1 MATDQAAEST
11 QALIYDWNARGRP
24 SRLGDR
30 PVMVYDETLRDGLQG
45 PSVYDPPIDA
55 KKKILE
61 LLDALGVAW
70 VNLGLPGAGPRAVE
84 DVTELAKHIRD
95 KGLKIKPS
103 CAARTHVNDIRPIA
117 EISQAVG
124 IDIEVMAFLGASA
137 IRQYVEHWTIDRLL
151 EFSTTAIDFAVSEG
165 LGVTFVTED
174 TVRSRPETLSV
185 LFRNAIDHGIQG
197 LCLCDTVGHATPDGV
212 RALVGFTRSLIDGS
226 GADVRVDWH
235 GHNDR
240 GLALPNTLAALEA
253 GIDRA
258 HGTVLGIG
266 ERVGN
271 TATDQLLVNL
281 ILLGAIEGDLTK
293 LTELCD
299 TVAEAVHWNVP
310 NNYPITG
317 PDAFRTATGVHAA
330 AMVKAEASGDKW
342 VYERVYTGVPAEM
355 IGREHSIEIGPMS
368 GVSNVRYWLEAHG
381 YTPSDAVVDL
391 IFDAAKRS
399 DHVFSDDEVH
409 ALAKGTMA
417 AS

>member
-1 MATDQAAEST
+1 MAWAPPASPAWSEIQPAFRPISSRIST
-11 QALIYDWNARGRP
+11 RSWLSAVVRNL
-24 SRLGDR
+24 SRA
-30 PVMVYDETLRDGLQG
+30 
-45 PSVYDPPIDA
+45 SVA
-55 KKKILE
+55 TST
-61 LLDALGVAW
+61 
-70 VNLGLPGAGPRAVE
+70 AV
-84 DVTELAKHIRD
+84 L
-95 KGLKIKPS
+95 KPS
-103 CAARTHVNDIRPIA
+103 CAARTHVNDIRPVA

-151 EFSTTAIDFAVSEG
+151 EFSTTAIDFGVKEG

-174 TVRSRPETLSV
+174 TIRSRPETLST
-185 LFRNAIDHGIQG
+185 LFRNAIDHGIHG

-212 RALVGFTRSLIDGS
+212 RSLVGFTRALIDGS
-226 GADVRVDWH
+226 GEDVRIDWH

-240 GLALPNTLAALEA
+240 GLALANTLAALEA
-253 GIDRA
+253 GVDRA

-281 ILLGAIEGDLTK
+281 ILLGAIDGDLSK
-293 LTELCD
+293 LTELCE

-310 NNYPITG
+310 KNYPITG
-317 PDAFRTATGVHAA
+317 DDAFRTATGVHAA
-330 AMVKAEASGDKW
+330 AMVKAEQTGDKW

-368 GVSNVRYWLEAHG
+368 GVSNVRYWLQAHG
-381 YTPSDAVVDL
+381 YAAEDVIVDL

-409 ALAKGTMA
+409 ALVKQAMA
-417 AS
+417 

>member
-1 MATDQAAEST
+1 MATERLEEQAE
-11 QALIYDWNARGRP
+11 ALIFDWNARGRP

-30 PVMVYDETLRDGLQG
+30 KVMVYDETLRDGLQG
-45 PSVYDPPIDA
+45 PSVYDPPLEA
-55 KKKILE
+55 KKKIIE

-70 VNLGLPGAGPRAVE
+70 VNLGLPGAGPRAVA
-84 DVTELAKHIRD
+84 DVTALAKHIRD
-95 KGLKIKPS
+95 KGLAIRPS
-103 CAARTHVNDIRPIA
+103 CAARTHVDDIRPVVDIMQ
-117 EISQAVG
+117 EVG
-124 IDIEVMAFLGASA
+124 TEIEVMTFLGTSA

-151 EFSTTAIDFAVSEG
+151 EFSTTAIDFAVKEG
-165 LGVTFVTED
+165 LIVTFVTED
-174 TVRSRPETLSV
+174 TIRSRPETLST
-185 LFRNAIDHGIQG
+185 LFRNAIDYGVQG

-212 RALVGFTRSLIDGS
+212 RSLVGFTRALIDGS
-226 GADVRVDWH
+226 GADVRIDWH

-253 GIDRA
+253 GVDRA

-281 ILLGAIEGDLTK
+281 ILLQAMEGDLTK

-299 TVAEAVHWNVP
+299 TVAEAVHWDVP

-317 PDAFRTATGVHAA
+317 SDAFRTATGVHAA
-330 AMVKAEASGDKW
+330 AMVKAEQSGDKW

-368 GVSNVRYWLEAHG
+368 GVSNVRYWLRAHG
-381 YTPSDAVVDL
+381 YPLEDATIDH

-399 DHVFSDDEVH
+399 DHVFSEDEVH
-409 ALAKGTMA
+409 ALLAQQSA
-417 AS
+417 